1 MKKKIV
7 VMKLFV
13 LILIPINCLVFAQ
26 ASKEIPQQKELI
38 VLEEIVV
45 VASRESEEIIRI
57 PANVTV
63 ITAEDIERSTAKEI
77 TELLREEAGIMV
89 TNTSGST
96 PTGITV
102 EARGFNNGGGNGGR
116 TLVLVDGWKANEA
129 DSSNPDWALIP
140 LHNIDRIEV
149 VRGPATAIYGDSA
162 MAAVI
167 NIITKKGIGRPIIE
181 LGADAGSWQTYG
193 QRATVQG
200 STQRFS
206 YFLFGSRSEEDGYR
220 DNSNFTAQDWTGNL
234 SYQLTPA
241 IELTLKAGYHTDDR
255 ELPGSLTRN
264 EIQAVGRRGSV
275 VAGEDKRE
283 TDQFNTVLGVDIIP
297 DEYNKF
303 SMLFYYNNN
312 EGDSLTSIPG
322 SGSTTIDD
330 DEDDY
335 SLSLRYASTYEI
347 FGRENKAILG
357 IDLIKEEVGSTS
369 FSNFPDPLFPFIQR
383 QTTKYERELSG
394 VYFHDDF
401 SITDRIILG
410 AGIRFDRAAFDFSSQ
425 TENLISGTTSR
436 TESEKDFDRL
446 SPKATVTY
454 LFTDN
459 MSAYFS
465 YAKTFRFPNRDEL
478 TGFFGFTPELCPEK
492 GENFEAGMK
501 TRFGP
506 KFSSGISLYHMTVED
521 EILFRA
527 PNVGAFAFGQNEN
540 FDEVVHRGIEISA
553 ESSIIPRTTLFGSY
567 TFVDTE
573 IEEGPFKGS
582 DLPITPRHLGYIGA
596 NIDFG
601 DGFTLWNRARF
612 VGKRFLANDLAN
624 TFDKLPGYGVWD
636 AKLSYA
642 YQDTWGDFSAF
653 FGLNNI
659 LDKEYEEF
667 GGIGGYPFGSRIGF
681 FPSPERGFV
690 VGVTFGLRL

>member
-13 LILIPINCLVFAQ
+13 LMLIPINSLILAQ
-26 ASKEIPQQKELI
+26 TSEEMPQQKEVI
-38 VLEEIVV
+38 RLEEVVV
-45 VASRESEEIIRI
+45 VATRDREEIIRI

-63 ITAEDIERSTAKEI
+63 ITAGDIERSTAKEI

-116 TLVLVDGWKANEA
+116 TLVLVDGWKANQA

-140 LHNIDRIEV
+140 LHNIDRIEII
-149 VRGPATAIYGDSA
+149 RGPATAIYGDSA

-167 NIITKKGIGRPIIE
+167 NIITKKGEGRPSVE
-181 LGADAGSWQTYG
+181 LGVDAGSWQSFS
-193 QRATVQG
+193 QKAALQG
-200 STQRFS
+200 STQRSS
-206 YFLFGSRSEEDGYR
+206 YFLFGRHSEEDGYR
-220 DNSNFTAQDWTGNL
+220 DNSNFKAEDWTGKL

-255 ELPGSLTRN
+255 DLPGSLTES

-275 VAGEDKRE
+275 VAGEDKTE
-283 TDQFNTVLGVDIIP
+283 TDQFNTVLGADIIP
-297 DEYNKF
+297 DEYNMF
-303 SMLFYYNNN
+303 SMVFYSNKN

-335 SLSLRYASTYEI
+335 SLSFRYTSTHEI
-347 FGRENKAILG
+347 FGRKNKAILG
-357 IDLIKEEVGSTS
+357 VDLLKEEVESTS
-369 FSNFPDPLFPFIQR
+369 FSNFPDPFFPFIQS
-383 QTTKYERELSG
+383 QTTKYDRELSG

-401 SITDRIILG
+401 SITDVIILG

-425 TENLISGTTSR
+425 TEDLVSGTTSR
-436 TESEKDFDRL
+436 TEGEKDFDGF
-446 SPKATVTY
+446 SPKANITY

-459 MSAYFS
+459 ISAYFS

-478 TGFFGFTPELCPEK
+478 TGFFGFTPGLGPEK
-492 GENFEAGMK
+492 GENFEVGMK

-506 KFSSGISLYHMTVED
+506 KFNGGISLYYMTVED
-521 EILFRA
+521 EILFRP
-527 PNVGAFAFGQNEN
+527 PNVGVFAFGQNEN

-553 ESSIIPRTTLFGSY
+553 ESSIIRRTTLFGSY

-582 DLPITPRHLGYIGA
+582 RLPITPRHLGYIGA
-596 NIDFG
+596 NIDLG
-601 DGFTLWNRARF
+601 YGFTLWNRARF

-642 YQDTWGDFSAF
+642 YEDEWGHFSAF
-653 FGLNNI
+653 FGVNNI

-667 GGIGGYPFGSRIGF
+667 AGIGGYPFGSRIGF

-690 VGVTFGLRL
+690 GGLTFNLRL